1 MLLHEQ
7 HYPKPVVFYG
17 GSWAAEKAVKPL
29 ALRPRNL
36 RLVGQ
41 TVPPPASPAE
51 ICGVDAALQQI
62 MNTPEAATALMR
74 PLLLEPSLRDLMSA
88 AMATSRQRLSI
99 VWWRMR
105 CVVSMRC
112 CLHGR
117 LVPRALGQGCSPHP
131 IWMPDETP
139 LALTVATEADAMQ

>member
-29 ALRPRNL
+29 SLRPRNL

-74 PLLLEPSLRDLMSA
+74 PLLLEPSLRDLVSA
-88 AMATSRQRLSI
+88 AMATKTLNRVVAHALRGVDVMLPARKIGAKGSRPGMFTAPNS
-99 VWWRMR
+99 
-105 CVVSMRC
+105 
-112 CLHGR
+112 
-117 LVPRALGQGCSPHP
+117 
-131 IWMPDETP
+131 
-139 LALTVATEADAMQ
+139 DAG